1 MEFLTNL
8 SAPFHYTLDECV
20 VVVVVKKFVSIR
32 GFMSLWLIL
41 VVVGGFVE
49 LCASLS
55 VIHLQPAIIGI
66 SVD

>member
-8 SAPFHYTLDECV
+8 SASFHYTLDEC
-20 VVVVVKKFVSIR
+20 VVVKKFVSIR

-41 VVVGGFVE
+41 VVVGGLVE